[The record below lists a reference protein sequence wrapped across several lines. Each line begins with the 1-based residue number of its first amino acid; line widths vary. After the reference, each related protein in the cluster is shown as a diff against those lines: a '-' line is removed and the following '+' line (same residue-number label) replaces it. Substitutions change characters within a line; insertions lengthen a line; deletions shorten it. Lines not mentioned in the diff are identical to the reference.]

1 MKTDFTQKDGMS
13 RILDS
18 KWKIAIGA
26 FFLLLLIIQIF
37 IFLPLADGLVLGL
50 VFAYISRPIFHKLG
64 RFPRMGA
71 LIATMFIVVP
81 VVFII
86 GSGLFEIFRQIGW
99 IIDNQSEVLN
109 FLLDTL
115 RTIDIP
121 PSYTDNVQQLIW
133 DFSTSFLSLVGNAG
147 IFSYAWNLMML
158 GLNLIVAIIVCY
170 FLLADGQKFYD
181 AVINVVPSQWKDSAV
196 RYFEHLD
203 IILQGIFIGNASA
216 ALVVS
221 LLSLIV
227 FYAFG
232 FPNIL
237 ALSALIFIASVI
249 PMFAGYM
256 VLLALSVYRYLDQGL
271 ESAVVFFVV
280 ASIVIYVPP
289 ELFLRPYLASLK
301 SHIHPL
307 LILLAFL
314 GGAFVGGI
322 AGFFAAPILL
332 GAIVAGYRVYVD
344 EGSDVYAYPG
354 NVSPNPETE
363 TSD

>member
-1 MKTDFTQKDGMS
+1 MVSIQQDGVS

-18 KWKIAIGA
+18 KWKIAAGA

-37 IFLPLADGLVLGL
+37 IFLPIIDGLVLGL
-50 VFAYISRPIFHKLG
+50 VFAYISRPIFMKLN
-64 RFPRMGA
+64 RFPRLGA
-71 LIATMFIVVP
+71 FVATMCIVVP
-81 VVFII
+81 MVFII
-86 GSGLFEIFRQIGW
+86 GSGMFEIFRQVVW
-99 IIDNQSEVLN
+99 IIENQADALN
-109 FLLDTL
+109 FLLDSF

-121 PSYTDNVQQLIW
+121 DRYASDVQQLIW
-133 DFSTSFLSLVGNAG
+133 DFSTSFLSLMGNSG
-147 IFSYAWNLMML
+147 IFSYAWDLVMFA
-158 GLNLIVAIIVCY
+158 LNLVISIIVCY
-170 FLLADGQKFYD
+170 FLLADGHKFYA
-181 AVINVVPSQWKDSAV
+181 AVIDIVPADCKDSV
-196 RYFEHLD
+196 IRYFAHLD

-221 LLSLIV
+221 ILSLVV

-232 FPNIL
+232 LSNIL

-249 PMFAGYM
+249 PMFAGYT
-256 VLLALSVYRYLDQGL
+256 VLLAISAYRYFDMGL
-271 ESAVVFFVV
+271 ESAIIFFVV
-280 ASIVIYVPP
+280 SSIVIYVPP
-289 ELFLRPYLASLK
+289 ELFVRPYLASLK

-344 EGSDVYAYPG
+344 KEKSVCLFSDGS
-354 NVSPNPETE
+354 SHSETKTPE
-363 TSD
+363 

>member
-1 MKTDFTQKDGMS
+1 MVSIQQDGVS

-18 KWKIAIGA
+18 KWKIAVGA
-26 FFLLLLIIQIF
+26 FLLLLLVVQIF

-50 VFAYISRPIFHKLG
+50 VFAYISRPIFMKLN
-64 RFPRMGA
+64 RFPRIGA
-71 LIATMFIVVP
+71 FVATMCIVVP

-86 GSGLFEIFRQIGW
+86 GSGLFEIVRQVAW
-99 IIDNQSEVLN
+99 IIENQADVINVL
-109 FLLDTL
+109 FDYF
-115 RTIDIP
+115 RAIDIP
-121 PSYTDNVQQLIW
+121 AKYSDDVQQLVW
-133 DFSTSFLSLVGNAG
+133 NFSTSFLPIIGNSG
-147 IFSYAWNLMML
+147 IFSYARNLMMF
-158 GLNLIVAIIVCY
+158 GLNLIIAIFVCY
-170 FLLADGQKFYD
+170 FLLADGHKFYS
-181 AVINVVPSQWKDSAV
+181 ALLNIVPEKSKGSV
-196 RYFEHLD
+196 NRYFHHLD

-216 ALVVS
+216 ALIVS
-221 LLSLIV
+221 ILSLVV

-232 FPNIL
+232 FSNIL

-256 VLLALSVYRYLDQGL
+256 ILLALSLYRYIEQGP

-289 ELFLRPYLASLK
+289 ELFLRPYLASVK
-301 SHIHPL
+301 SHVHPL

-332 GAIVAGYRVYVD
+332 GAIIAAYRVYVD
-344 EGSDVYAYPG
+344 EESEVSLFSEDSSSLSENEVSD
-354 NVSPNPETE
+354 
-363 TSD
+363 